1 MVILEIDQVSK
12 HFKGLAA
19 VDNLSMEVNEGE
31 ILGLIGPNGAGKTT
45 LFNVITGLMRPS
57 EGDIRFEGESIRK
70 LPPHEIA
77 GKGIARTFQANV
89 IFNRSAVL
97 DNITAGFHL
106 QQSKGGWQAF
116 LNTRAYVKEEFKNRE
131 SAIEISEVL
140 GLSQFNYELAHNL
153 PHGYKRRLGIA
164 ISLAARP
171 KLLMLDEPVTGMTS
185 QETEEMRGYI
195 KMIQQRGVTVMLVEH
210 NIRMVR
216 KVCDRIVVLHHGS
229 KIAEGLPHE
238 METNEAVVEA
248 YLGTKGA
255 RRVTQN

>member
-12 HFKGLAA
+12 YFKGLAA
-19 VDNLSMEVNEGE
+19 VNKLSMEVSEGE

-57 EGDIRFEGESIRK
+57 RGDIRFEEESIRK

-89 IFNRSAVL
+89 IFNRATVL

-106 QQSKGGWQAF
+106 QQRKGGWQAF
-116 LNTRAYVKEEFKNRE
+116 LNTRAYVKEEFENRE
-131 SAIEISEVL
+131 RAIEISEVL
-140 GLSQFNYELAHNL
+140 GLSQFNSELAHNL

-195 KMIQQRGVTVMLVEH
+195 KRIQQRGVTIMLVEH

-216 KVCDRIVVLHHGS
+216 RVCDRIVVLHHGS
-229 KIAEGLPHE
+229 KIAEGPPHE
-238 METNEAVVEA
+238 METNEAVIEA

-255 RRVTQN
+255 RRVTQS